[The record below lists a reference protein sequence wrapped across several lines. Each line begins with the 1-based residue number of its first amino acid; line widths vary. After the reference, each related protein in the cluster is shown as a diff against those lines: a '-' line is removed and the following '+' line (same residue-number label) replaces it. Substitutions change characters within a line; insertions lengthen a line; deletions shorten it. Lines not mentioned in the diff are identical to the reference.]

1 MKYDGPLKT
10 APRVK
15 SIWNPRMASLMHKKI
30 VLGISGGIAAYKSA
44 ELVRALIQEGAEVQ
58 VVMTE
63 SAMQFIT
70 PVTMQALSGK
80 PVFSSQWDARISN
93 NMAHIELSRGADAIL
108 IAPASADLMAKLSL
122 GLADDLLTTM
132 CLARDCPLLIAPAMN
147 LQMWAHPA
155 TQRSVRRLQDDG
167 IAILGPGSGDQ
178 ACGEVGMGR
187 MLEPSELCEQLIAF
201 FQPQVL
207 SGKRVLITAGPTFE
221 AIDPVRGITNLSSGK
236 MGFAIAQAA
245 VEAGAQVHLI
255 AGPCDLP
262 TPLEST
268 GRIKR
273 TNVTSGEEMHRATLA
288 SANCDVFFA
297 VAAVADWTIANRA
310 PQKIKRQEQSGLNM
324 EFRSNP
330 DILLDMAKLAKR
342 KSKPY
347 CVGFAAETD
356 RLGKHSK
363 EKRIRKGI
371 PMIVGN
377 IGPTTFGLD
386 TNEILVVDE
395 KGSMN
400 LGRAS
405 KLELARKLIAIVSSR
420 LP

>member
-1 MKYDGPLKT
+1 MT
-10 APRVK
+10 
-15 SIWNPRMASLMHKKI
+15 SLANKKI

-58 VVMTE
+58 VVMSE

-80 PVFSSQWDARISN
+80 PVYSSQWDARITN

-147 LQMWAHPA
+147 LQMWGHSA
-155 TQRSVRRLQDDG
+155 TQRSLKRLEDDG
-167 IAILGPGSGDQ
+167 VIVLGPGSGDQ

-187 MLEPSELCEQLIAF
+187 MLEPSELYEQLVAF

-221 AIDPVRGITNLSSGK
+221 AIDPVRGITNRSSGK

-245 VEAGAQVHLI
+245 VEAGAEVHLI

-262 TPLEST
+262 TPLQST

-273 TNVTSGEEMHRATLA
+273 TNVITGEEMHRATLA
-288 SANCDVFFA
+288 SANCYVFFA

-310 PQKIKRQEQSGLNM
+310 SQKIKRQEQSGLHL

-330 DILLDMAKLAKR
+330 DILLDMAKLANR

-377 IGPTTFGLD
+377 IGPATFGLD

-395 KGSMN
+395 KGNQN

>member
-1 MKYDGPLKT
+1 MT
-10 APRVK
+10 
-15 SIWNPRMASLMHKKI
+15 SLANKKI

-58 VVMTE
+58 VVMSE

-80 PVFSSQWDARISN
+80 PVYSSQWDARITN

-147 LQMWAHPA
+147 LQMWGHSA
-155 TQRSVRRLQDDG
+155 TQRSLKRLEDDG
-167 IAILGPGSGDQ
+167 VIVLGPGSGDQ

-187 MLEPSELCEQLIAF
+187 MLEPSELCEQLVAF

-207 SGKRVLITAGPTFE
+207 GGKRVLITAGPTFE
-221 AIDPVRGITNLSSGK
+221 AIDPVRGITNRSSGK

-245 VEAGAQVHLI
+245 VEAGAEVHLI

-262 TPLEST
+262 TPLQST

-273 TNVTSGEEMHRATLA
+273 TNVITGEEMHRVTLA

-310 PQKIKRQEQSGLNM
+310 SQKIKRQEQSGLHL

-330 DILLDMAKLAKR
+330 DILLDMAKLANR

-377 IGPTTFGLD
+377 IGPATFGLD

-395 KGSMN
+395 KGNQN

>member
-1 MKYDGPLKT
+1 MKLDVRSSSEIKLNSSEILTMP
-10 APRVK
+10 
-15 SIWNPRMASLMHKKI
+15 SLANKKI

-44 ELVRALIQEGAEVQ
+44 ELVRALIQEGAHVQ
-58 VVMTE
+58 VVMTD
-63 SAMQFIT
+63 AAQQFIT
-70 PVTMQALSGK
+70 PVTMQALSGN
-80 PVFSSQWDARISN
+80 PVFTNQWDQRIAN
-93 NMAHIELSRGADAIL
+93 NMAHIELSRAADAIL
-108 IAPASADLMAKLSL
+108 IAPASADLIAKLSL
-122 GLADDLLTTM
+122 GLADDLLSTL

-147 LQMWAHPA
+147 LQMWSHAA
-155 TQRSVRRLQDDG
+155 TQRSLKRLQSDG
-167 IAILGPGSGDQ
+167 VAVLGPASGDQ

-187 MLEPSELCEQLIAF
+187 MLEPEEICEQLIAF

-207 SGKRVLITAGPTFE
+207 RNKRVLITAGPTFE

-236 MGFAIAQAA
+236 MGFALARAA
-245 VEAGAQVHLI
+245 LEAGAYVHLI
-255 AGPCDLP
+255 AGPCNLP
-262 TPLEST
+262 TPLLST
-268 GRIKR
+268 GRITR
-273 TNVTSGEEMHRATLA
+273 TNVTSGAEMHRATLA

-310 PQKIKRQEQSGLNM
+310 KQKIKRQEKTGLDL

-356 RLGKHSK
+356 RLGKHAK
-363 EKRIRKGI
+363 EKRIKKGI

-377 IGPTTFGLD
+377 IGPATFGLD
-386 TNEILVVDE
+386 TNEIIVVDE
-395 KGSMN
+395 KGIKN
-400 LGRAS
+400 LGKGN
-405 KLELARKLIAIVSSR
+405 KLELARKLIAQVAAR

>member
-1 MKYDGPLKT
+1 MT
-10 APRVK
+10 
-15 SIWNPRMASLMHKKI
+15 SLANKKI

-58 VVMTE
+58 VVMSE

-80 PVFSSQWDARISN
+80 PVYSSQWDARITN

-147 LQMWAHPA
+147 LQMWGHLA
-155 TQRSVRRLQDDG
+155 TQRSLKRLEDDG
-167 IAILGPGSGDQ
+167 VIVLGPGSGDQ

-187 MLEPSELCEQLIAF
+187 MLEPSELCEQLVAF

-245 VEAGAQVHLI
+245 VEAGAEVHLI
-255 AGPCDLP
+255 AGPCDLL
-262 TPLEST
+262 TPLQST
-268 GRIKR
+268 GKIKR
-273 TNVTSGEEMHRATLA
+273 TNVITGEEMHRVTLA

-310 PQKIKRQEQSGLNM
+310 PQKIKRQEQSGLHL

-342 KSKPY
+342 TSRPY

-363 EKRIRKGI
+363 EKRMRKGI

-377 IGPTTFGLD
+377 IGPATFGLD

-395 KGSMN
+395 KGSKN

-405 KLELARKLIAIVSSR
+405 KLELARKLIAIVGSR

>member
-1 MKYDGPLKT
+1 
-10 APRVK
+10 
-15 SIWNPRMASLMHKKI
+15 MASLVNKKI

-44 ELVRALIQEGAEVQ
+44 ELARALIQEGAEVQ

-63 SAMQFIT
+63 AAQQFIT
-70 PVTMQALSGK
+70 PITMQALTGK
-80 PVFSSQWDARISN
+80 LVFTNQWDDRIAN
-93 NMAHIELSRGADAIL
+93 NMAHIELSRQADAIL
-108 IAPASADLMAKLSL
+108 IAPASADLIAKLSL
-122 GLADDLLTTM
+122 GLADDLLSTL

-155 TQRSVRRLQDDG
+155 TQRSIARLNSDG
-167 IAILGPGSGDQ
+167 ITILGPSSGDQ
-178 ACGEVGMGR
+178 ACGEVGIGR
-187 MLEPSELCEQLIAF
+187 MLEPSEICEQLIAF

-207 SGKRVLITAGPTFE
+207 KNIRVLITAGPTFE

-236 MGFAIAQAA
+236 MGFAVAQAA
-245 VEAGAQVHLI
+245 IEAGAHVHLI
-255 AGPCDLP
+255 AGPCNLA
-262 TPLEST
+262 TPLMST
-268 GRIKR
+268 GRILR
-273 TNVTSGEEMHRATLA
+273 TNVTSGQEMYQAVMA
-288 SANCDVFFA
+288 SSNCDVFFA

-310 PQKIKRQEQSGLNM
+310 KQKIKRQEKTGLDLQ
-324 EFRSNP
+324 FRSNP
-330 DILLDMAKLAKR
+330 DILLEMAKIAKR

-356 RLGKHSK
+356 HLGKHCK
-363 EKRIRKGI
+363 EKRVRKGI

-395 KGSMN
+395 KGSKN

-405 KLELARKLIAIVSSR
+405 KLDLARRLITIVATRIS
-420 LP
+420 

>member
-1 MKYDGPLKT
+1 MP
-10 APRVK
+10 
-15 SIWNPRMASLMHKKI
+15 SLANKKI

-44 ELVRALIQEGAEVQ
+44 ELVRALVQEGAHVQ
-58 VVMTE
+58 VVMTD
-63 SAMQFIT
+63 AAQQFIT
-70 PVTMQALSGK
+70 PVTMQALSGN
-80 PVFSSQWDARISN
+80 PVFTNQWDQRIAN
-93 NMAHIELSRGADAIL
+93 NMAHIELSRAADAIL

-122 GLADDLLTTM
+122 GLADDLLSTL

-147 LQMWAHPA
+147 LQMWSHAA
-155 TQRSVRRLQDDG
+155 TQRSLKRLQSDG
-167 IAILGPGSGDQ
+167 VAVLGPASGDQ

-187 MLEPSELCEQLIAF
+187 MLEPEEICEQLIAF

-207 SGKRVLITAGPTFE
+207 RNKRVLITAGPTFE

-236 MGFAIAQAA
+236 MGFALAKAA
-245 VEAGAQVHLI
+245 LEAGAYVHLI
-255 AGPCDLP
+255 AGPCNLP
-262 TPLEST
+262 TPLLST
-268 GRIKR
+268 GRITR
-273 TNVTSGEEMHRATLA
+273 TNVTSGAEMHRATLA

-310 PQKIKRQEQSGLNM
+310 KQKIKRQEKTGLDL

-356 RLGKHSK
+356 RLGKHAK
-363 EKRIRKGI
+363 EKRIKKGI

-377 IGPTTFGLD
+377 IGPATFGLD
-386 TNEILVVDE
+386 TNQIIVVDE
-395 KGSMN
+395 KGIKN
-400 LGRAS
+400 LGQGN
-405 KLELARKLIAIVSSR
+405 KLELARKLIAQVAAR

>member
-1 MKYDGPLKT
+1 
-10 APRVK
+10 
-15 SIWNPRMASLMHKKI
+15 MASLANKKI

-44 ELVRALIQEGAEVQ
+44 ELARALIQEGAQVQ

-63 SAMQFIT
+63 AAQQFIT
-70 PVTMQALSGK
+70 PVTLQALTGQS
-80 PVFSSQWDARISN
+80 VYTNQWDGRIAN
-93 NMAHIELSRGADAIL
+93 NMAHIELSRQADAIL

-122 GLADDLLTTM
+122 GLADDLLSTL

-155 TQRSVRRLQDDG
+155 TQRSLERLNKDG
-167 IAILGPGSGDQ
+167 VMVLGPGSGDQ
-178 ACGEVGMGR
+178 ACGEVGLGR
-187 MLEPSELCEQLIAF
+187 MLEPSEICEQLIAF

-207 SGKRVLITAGPTFE
+207 KNKRVLITAGPTFE

-236 MGFAIAQAA
+236 MGFAVARAA

-255 AGPCDLP
+255 AGPCDLE
-262 TPLEST
+262 TPLVSS
-268 GRIKR
+268 GRILR
-273 TNVTSGEEMHRATLA
+273 TNVTSGEEMYQAVLDSAT
-288 SANCDVFFA
+288 CDVFFA

-310 PQKIKRQEQSGLNM
+310 KQKIKRQEQTDLDLQ
-324 EFRSNP
+324 FRSNP
-330 DILLDMAKLAKR
+330 DILLEMAKIAKR

-356 RLGKHSK
+356 RLGKHCK
-363 EKRIRKGI
+363 EKRARKGI

-377 IGPTTFGLD
+377 IGPATFGLD

-395 KGSMN
+395 KGSKN

-405 KLELARKLIAIVSSR
+405 KLDLARRLIAIVATRIS
-420 LP
+420 

>member
-1 MKYDGPLKT
+1 MP
-10 APRVK
+10 
-15 SIWNPRMASLMHKKI
+15 SLANKKI

-44 ELVRALIQEGAEVQ
+44 ELVRALVQEGAHVQ
-58 VVMTE
+58 VVMTD
-63 SAMQFIT
+63 AAQQFIT
-70 PVTMQALSGK
+70 PVTMQALSGN
-80 PVFSSQWDARISN
+80 PVFTNQWDQRIAN
-93 NMAHIELSRGADAIL
+93 NMAHIELSRTADAIL

-122 GLADDLLTTM
+122 GLADDLLSTL

-147 LQMWAHPA
+147 LQMWSHAA
-155 TQRSVRRLQDDG
+155 TQRSLKRLQSDG
-167 IAILGPGSGDQ
+167 VAVLGPASGDQ

-187 MLEPSELCEQLIAF
+187 MLEPEEICEQLIAF

-207 SGKRVLITAGPTFE
+207 RNKRVLITAGPTFE

-236 MGFAIAQAA
+236 MGFALARAA
-245 VEAGAQVHLI
+245 LEAGAYVHLI
-255 AGPCDLP
+255 AGPCTLP
-262 TPLEST
+262 TPLLST
-268 GRIKR
+268 GRITR
-273 TNVTSGEEMHRATLA
+273 TNVTSGAEMHRATLA

-310 PQKIKRQEQSGLNM
+310 KQKIKRQEKTGLDL

-356 RLGKHSK
+356 RLGKHTK
-363 EKRIRKGI
+363 EKRIKKGI

-377 IGPTTFGLD
+377 IGPATFGLD
-386 TNEILVVDE
+386 TNEIIVVDE
-395 KGSMN
+395 KGIKN
-400 LGRAS
+400 LGQGN
-405 KLELARKLIAIVSSR
+405 KLELARKLIAQVAAR

>member
-1 MKYDGPLKT
+1 MT
-10 APRVK
+10 
-15 SIWNPRMASLMHKKI
+15 SLANKKI

-58 VVMTE
+58 VVMSE

-80 PVFSSQWDARISN
+80 PVYSSQWDARITN
-93 NMAHIELSRGADAIL
+93 NMAHIELSREADAIL

-147 LQMWAHPA
+147 LQMWGHPA
-155 TQRSVRRLQDDG
+155 TQRSLKRLEDDG
-167 IAILGPGSGDQ
+167 VIVLGPGSGDQ

-187 MLEPSELCEQLIAF
+187 MLEPSELCEQLVAF

-221 AIDPVRGITNLSSGK
+221 AIDPVRGITNRSSGK

-245 VEAGAQVHLI
+245 VEAGAEVHLI
-255 AGPCDLP
+255 AGPCDLL
-262 TPLEST
+262 TPLQST
-268 GRIKR
+268 GKIKR
-273 TNVTSGEEMHRATLA
+273 TNVITGEEMHRVTLA

-310 PQKIKRQEQSGLNM
+310 SQKIKRQEQSGLHL

-342 KSKPY
+342 TSRPY

-363 EKRIRKGI
+363 EKRMRKGI

-377 IGPTTFGLD
+377 IGPATFGLD
-386 TNEILVVDE
+386 TNEILVVDDQ
-395 KGSMN
+395 GSQN

-405 KLELARKLIAIVSSR
+405 KLELARKLITIVSSR

>member
-1 MKYDGPLKT
+1 MT
-10 APRVK
+10 
-15 SIWNPRMASLMHKKI
+15 SLANKKI

-58 VVMTE
+58 VVMSE

-80 PVFSSQWDARISN
+80 PVYSSQWDARITN

-147 LQMWAHPA
+147 LQMWGHPA
-155 TQRSVRRLQDDG
+155 TQRSLKRLEDDG
-167 IAILGPGSGDQ
+167 VIVLGPGSGDQ

-187 MLEPSELCEQLIAF
+187 MLEPSELCEQLVAF

-221 AIDPVRGITNLSSGK
+221 AIDPVRGITNRSSGK

-245 VEAGAQVHLI
+245 VEAGAEVHLI
-255 AGPCDLP
+255 AGPCDLL
-262 TPLEST
+262 TPLQST
-268 GRIKR
+268 GKIKR
-273 TNVTSGEEMHRATLA
+273 TNVITGEEMHRVTLA

-310 PQKIKRQEQSGLNM
+310 PQKIKRQEQSGLHL

-342 KSKPY
+342 TSRPY

-363 EKRIRKGI
+363 EKRMRKGI

-377 IGPTTFGLD
+377 IGPATFGLD

-395 KGSMN
+395 KGSKN

-405 KLELARKLIAIVSSR
+405 KLELARKLIAIVGSR

>member
-1 MKYDGPLKT
+1 
-10 APRVK
+10 
-15 SIWNPRMASLMHKKI
+15 MASLVNKKI

-44 ELVRALIQEGAEVQ
+44 ELARALIQEGAEVQ

-63 SAMQFIT
+63 AAQQFIT
-70 PVTMQALSGK
+70 PITMQALTGK
-80 PVFSSQWDARISN
+80 LVFTNQWDDRIAN
-93 NMAHIELSRGADAIL
+93 NMAHIELSRQADAIL
-108 IAPASADLMAKLSL
+108 IAPASADLIAKLSL
-122 GLADDLLTTM
+122 GLADDLLSTL

-155 TQRSVRRLQDDG
+155 TQRSITRLNSDG
-167 IAILGPGSGDQ
+167 ITILGPSSGDQ
-178 ACGEVGMGR
+178 ACGEVGIGR
-187 MLEPSELCEQLIAF
+187 MLEPSEICEQLIAF

-207 SGKRVLITAGPTFE
+207 KNKRVLITAGPTFE

-236 MGFAIAQAA
+236 MGFAVAQAA
-245 VEAGAQVHLI
+245 IEAGAHVHLI
-255 AGPCDLP
+255 AGPCNLA
-262 TPLEST
+262 TPLMST
-268 GRIKR
+268 GRILR
-273 TNVTSGEEMHRATLA
+273 TNVTSGQEMYQAVMA
-288 SANCDVFFA
+288 SSNCDVFFA

-310 PQKIKRQEQSGLNM
+310 KEKIKRQEKTGLDLQ
-324 EFRSNP
+324 FRSNP
-330 DILLDMAKLAKR
+330 DILLEMAKIAKR

-356 RLGKHSK
+356 HLGKHCK
-363 EKRIRKGI
+363 EKRVRKGI

-395 KGSMN
+395 KGSKN

-405 KLELARKLIAIVSSR
+405 KLDLARRLITIVATRIS
-420 LP
+420 

>member
-1 MKYDGPLKT
+1 MT
-10 APRVK
+10 
-15 SIWNPRMASLMHKKI
+15 SLANKKI

-58 VVMTE
+58 VVMSE

-80 PVFSSQWDARISN
+80 PVYSSQWDARITN

-147 LQMWAHPA
+147 LQMWGHSA
-155 TQRSVRRLQDDG
+155 TQRSLKRLEDDG
-167 IAILGPGSGDQ
+167 VIVLGPGSGDQ

-187 MLEPSELCEQLIAF
+187 MLEPSELCEQLVAF

-221 AIDPVRGITNLSSGK
+221 AIDPVRGITNRSSGK

-245 VEAGAQVHLI
+245 VEAGAEVHLI
-255 AGPCDLP
+255 AGPCDLL
-262 TPLEST
+262 TPLQST
-268 GRIKR
+268 GKIKR
-273 TNVTSGEEMHRATLA
+273 TNVITGEEMHRVTLA

-310 PQKIKRQEQSGLNM
+310 SQKIKRQEQSGLHL

-342 KSKPY
+342 TSRPY

-363 EKRIRKGI
+363 EKRMRKGI

-377 IGPTTFGLD
+377 IGPATFGLD

-395 KGSMN
+395 KGNQN

>member
-15 SIWNPRMASLMHKKI
+15 SIWNPRMTSLANKKI

-58 VVMTE
+58 VVMSE

-80 PVFSSQWDARISN
+80 PVYSSQWDARITN

-147 LQMWAHPA
+147 LQMWGHLA
-155 TQRSVRRLQDDG
+155 TQRSLKRLEDNG
-167 IAILGPGSGDQ
+167 VIVLGPGSGDQ

-187 MLEPSELCEQLIAF
+187 MLEPSELCEQLVAF

-221 AIDPVRGITNLSSGK
+221 AIDPVRGITNRSSGK

-245 VEAGAQVHLI
+245 VEAGAEVHLI

-262 TPLEST
+262 TPLQST

-273 TNVTSGEEMHRATLA
+273 TNVITGEEMHRVTLA

-310 PQKIKRQEQSGLNM
+310 SQKIKRQEQSGLHL

-342 KSKPY
+342 TSRPY

-363 EKRIRKGI
+363 EKRMRKGI

-377 IGPTTFGLD
+377 IGPATFGLD
-386 TNEILVVDE
+386 TNEILVVDDQ
-395 KGSMN
+395 GSQN

-405 KLELARKLIAIVSSR
+405 KLELARKLITIVSSR

>member
-1 MKYDGPLKT
+1 MT
-10 APRVK
+10 
-15 SIWNPRMASLMHKKI
+15 SLANKKI

-58 VVMTE
+58 VVMSE

-80 PVFSSQWDARISN
+80 PVYSSQWDARITN

-147 LQMWAHPA
+147 LQMWGHSA
-155 TQRSVRRLQDDG
+155 TQRSLKRLEDDG
-167 IAILGPGSGDQ
+167 VIVLGPGSGDQ

-187 MLEPSELCEQLIAF
+187 MLEPSELCEQLVAF

-221 AIDPVRGITNLSSGK
+221 AIDPVRGITNRSSGK

-245 VEAGAQVHLI
+245 VEAGAEVHLI

-262 TPLEST
+262 TPLQST

-273 TNVTSGEEMHRATLA
+273 TNVITGEEMHRVTLA

-310 PQKIKRQEQSGLNM
+310 SQKIKRQEQSGLHL

-330 DILLDMAKLAKR
+330 DILLDMAKLANR

-377 IGPTTFGLD
+377 IGPATFGLD

-395 KGSMN
+395 KGNQN

>member
-1 MKYDGPLKT
+1 MT
-10 APRVK
+10 
-15 SIWNPRMASLMHKKI
+15 SLANKKI

-58 VVMTE
+58 VVMSE

-80 PVFSSQWDARISN
+80 PVYSSQWDARITN

-147 LQMWAHPA
+147 LQMWGHPA
-155 TQRSVRRLQDDG
+155 TQRSLKRLEDDG
-167 IAILGPGSGDQ
+167 VIVLGPGSGDQ

-187 MLEPSELCEQLIAF
+187 MLEPSELCEQLVAF

-221 AIDPVRGITNLSSGK
+221 AIDPVRGITNRSSGK

-245 VEAGAQVHLI
+245 VEAGAEVHLI

-262 TPLEST
+262 TPLQST

-273 TNVTSGEEMHRATLA
+273 TNVITGEEMHRVTLA

-310 PQKIKRQEQSGLNM
+310 SQKIKRQEQSGLHL

-330 DILLDMAKLAKR
+330 DILLDMAKLANR

-363 EKRIRKGI
+363 EKRMRKGI

-377 IGPTTFGLD
+377 IGPATFGLD

-395 KGSMN
+395 KGNQN

>member
-1 MKYDGPLKT
+1 
-10 APRVK
+10 
-15 SIWNPRMASLMHKKI
+15 MASLANKKI

-58 VVMTE
+58 VVMSE

-80 PVFSSQWDARISN
+80 PVFSSQWDPRITN
-93 NMAHIELSRGADAIL
+93 NMAHIELSRQADAIL

-155 TQRSVRRLQDDG
+155 TQRSLKRLQGDG
-167 IAILGPGSGDQ
+167 VTVLGPGSGDQ

-187 MLEPSELCEQLIAF
+187 MLEPSELCAQLVAF

-207 SGKRVLITAGPTFE
+207 RGKRVLITAGPTFE

-245 VEAGAQVHLI
+245 VEAGAEVHLI
-255 AGPCDLP
+255 AGPCDLR

-310 PQKIKRQEQSGLNM
+310 PQKIKRQEQSGLHL

-342 KSKPY
+342 KSKPF

-386 TNEILVVDE
+386 TNEILVVDD
-395 KGSMN
+395 KGSKN
-400 LGRAS
+400 LGRAN
-405 KLELARKLIAIVSSR
+405 KLELARKLIAIVGAR

>member
-1 MKYDGPLKT
+1 
-10 APRVK
+10 
-15 SIWNPRMASLMHKKI
+15 MASLANKKI

-44 ELVRALIQEGAEVQ
+44 ELARALIQEGAQVQ

-63 SAMQFIT
+63 AAQQFIT
-70 PVTMQALSGK
+70 PVTLQALTGQS
-80 PVFSSQWDARISN
+80 VYTNQWDGRIAN
-93 NMAHIELSRGADAIL
+93 NMAHIELSRQADAIL

-122 GLADDLLTTM
+122 GLADDLLSTL

-155 TQRSVRRLQDDG
+155 TQRSLERLNKDG
-167 IAILGPGSGDQ
+167 VMVLGPGSGDQ
-178 ACGEVGMGR
+178 ACGEVGLGR
-187 MLEPSELCEQLIAF
+187 MLEPSEICEQLIAF

-207 SGKRVLITAGPTFE
+207 KNKRVLITAGPTFE

-236 MGFAIAQAA
+236 MGFAVAQAA

-255 AGPCDLP
+255 AGPCDLA
-262 TPLEST
+262 TPLVSS
-268 GRIKR
+268 GRILR
-273 TNVTSGEEMHRATLA
+273 TNVTSGEEMYQAVLDSAT
-288 SANCDVFFA
+288 CDVFFA

-310 PQKIKRQEQSGLNM
+310 KQKIKRQEQTDLDLQ
-324 EFRSNP
+324 FRSNP
-330 DILLDMAKLAKR
+330 DILLEMAKIAKR

-356 RLGKHSK
+356 RLGKQCK
-363 EKRIRKGI
+363 EKRVRKGI

-377 IGPTTFGLD
+377 IGPATFGLD

-395 KGSMN
+395 KGSKN

-405 KLELARKLIAIVSSR
+405 KLDLARRLIAIVATRIS
-420 LP
+420 

>member
-1 MKYDGPLKT
+1 MD
-10 APRVK
+10 A
-15 SIWNPRMASLMHKKI
+15 MASLVNKKI

-44 ELVRALIQEGAEVQ
+44 ELARALIQEGAQVQ

-63 SAMQFIT
+63 AAQQFIT
-70 PVTMQALSGK
+70 PITMQALTGK
-80 PVFSSQWDARISN
+80 LVFTNQWDDRIAN
-93 NMAHIELSRGADAIL
+93 NMAHIELSRQADAIL
-108 IAPASADLMAKLSL
+108 IAPASADLIAKLSL
-122 GLADDLLTTM
+122 GLADDLLSTL

-155 TQRSVRRLQDDG
+155 TQRSVARLNSDG
-167 IAILGPGSGDQ
+167 ITILGPSSGDQ
-178 ACGEVGMGR
+178 ACGEVGIGR
-187 MLEPSELCEQLIAF
+187 MLEPSEICEQLIAF

-207 SGKRVLITAGPTFE
+207 KNKRVLITAGPTFE

-236 MGFAIAQAA
+236 MGFAVAQAA
-245 VEAGAQVHLI
+245 IEAGAHVHLI
-255 AGPCDLP
+255 AGPCNLA
-262 TPLEST
+262 TPLMST
-268 GRIKR
+268 GRILR
-273 TNVTSGEEMHRATLA
+273 TNVTSGQEMYQAVMA
-288 SANCDVFFA
+288 SSNCDVFFA

-310 PQKIKRQEQSGLNM
+310 KQKIKRQEKTGLDLQ
-324 EFRSNP
+324 FRSNP
-330 DILLDMAKLAKR
+330 DILLEMAKIAKR

-356 RLGKHSK
+356 HLGKHCK
-363 EKRIRKGI
+363 EKRVRKGI

-395 KGSMN
+395 KGSKN

-405 KLELARKLIAIVSSR
+405 KLDLARRLITIVATRIS
-420 LP
+420 

>member
-1 MKYDGPLKT
+1 MT
-10 APRVK
+10 
-15 SIWNPRMASLMHKKI
+15 SLANKKI

-58 VVMTE
+58 VVMSE

-80 PVFSSQWDARISN
+80 PVYSSQWDARITN

-147 LQMWAHPA
+147 LQMWGHPA
-155 TQRSVRRLQDDG
+155 TQRSLKRLEDDG
-167 IAILGPGSGDQ
+167 VIVLGPGSGDQ

-187 MLEPSELCEQLIAF
+187 MLEPSELCEQLVAF

-221 AIDPVRGITNLSSGK
+221 AIDPVRGITNRSSGK

-245 VEAGAQVHLI
+245 VEAGAEVHLI

-262 TPLEST
+262 TPLQST

-273 TNVTSGEEMHRATLA
+273 TNVITGEEMHRVTLA

-310 PQKIKRQEQSGLNM
+310 SQKIKRQEQSGLHL

-330 DILLDMAKLAKR
+330 DILLDMAKLANR

-377 IGPTTFGLD
+377 IGPATFGLD

-395 KGSMN
+395 KGNQN

>member
-1 MKYDGPLKT
+1 MD
-10 APRVK
+10 A
-15 SIWNPRMASLMHKKI
+15 MASLVNKKI

-44 ELVRALIQEGAEVQ
+44 ELARALIQEGAEVQ

-63 SAMQFIT
+63 AAQQFIT
-70 PVTMQALSGK
+70 PITMQALTGK
-80 PVFSSQWDARISN
+80 LVFTNQWDDRIAN
-93 NMAHIELSRGADAIL
+93 NMAHIELSRQADAIL
-108 IAPASADLMAKLSL
+108 IAPASADLIAKLSL
-122 GLADDLLTTM
+122 GLADDLLSTL

-155 TQRSVRRLQDDG
+155 TQRSITRLNSDG
-167 IAILGPGSGDQ
+167 ITILGPSSGDQ
-178 ACGEVGMGR
+178 ACGEVGIGR
-187 MLEPSELCEQLIAF
+187 MLEPSEICEQLIAF

-207 SGKRVLITAGPTFE
+207 KNKRVLITAGPTFE

-236 MGFAIAQAA
+236 MGFAVAQAA
-245 VEAGAQVHLI
+245 IEAGAHVHLI
-255 AGPCDLP
+255 AGPCNLA
-262 TPLEST
+262 TPLMST
-268 GRIKR
+268 GRILR
-273 TNVTSGEEMHRATLA
+273 TNVTNGQEMYQAVMA
-288 SANCDVFFA
+288 SSNCDVFFA

-310 PQKIKRQEQSGLNM
+310 KQKIKRQEKTGLDLQ
-324 EFRSNP
+324 FRSNP
-330 DILLDMAKLAKR
+330 DILLEMAKIAKR

-356 RLGKHSK
+356 HLGKHCK
-363 EKRIRKGI
+363 EKRVRKGI

-395 KGSMN
+395 KGSKN

-405 KLELARKLIAIVSSR
+405 KLDLARRLITIVATRIS
-420 LP
+420 

>member
-1 MKYDGPLKT
+1 
-10 APRVK
+10 
-15 SIWNPRMASLMHKKI
+15 MASLANKKI

-44 ELVRALIQEGAEVQ
+44 ELARALIQEGAQVQ

-63 SAMQFIT
+63 AAQQFIT
-70 PVTMQALSGK
+70 PITMQALTGK
-80 PVFSSQWDARISN
+80 PVFTNQWDDRIAN
-93 NMAHIELSRGADAIL
+93 NMAHIELSRQADAIL
-108 IAPASADLMAKLSL
+108 IAPASADLIAKLSL
-122 GLADDLLTTM
+122 GLADDLLSTL

-155 TQRSVRRLQDDG
+155 TQRSITRLNSDG
-167 IAILGPGSGDQ
+167 ITILGPSSGDQ
-178 ACGEVGMGR
+178 ACGEVGIGR
-187 MLEPSELCEQLIAF
+187 MLEPSEICEQLIAF

-207 SGKRVLITAGPTFE
+207 KNKRVLITAGPTFE

-236 MGFAIAQAA
+236 MGFAVAQAA
-245 VEAGAQVHLI
+245 IEAGAHVHLI
-255 AGPCDLP
+255 AGPCNLA
-262 TPLEST
+262 TPLMST
-268 GRIKR
+268 GRILR
-273 TNVTSGEEMHRATLA
+273 TNVTSGQEMYQAVMA
-288 SANCDVFFA
+288 SSNCDVFFA

-310 PQKIKRQEQSGLNM
+310 KQKIKRQEKTGLDLQ
-324 EFRSNP
+324 FRSNP
-330 DILLDMAKLAKR
+330 DILLEMAKIAKR

-356 RLGKHSK
+356 HLGKHCK
-363 EKRIRKGI
+363 EKRVRKGI

-395 KGSMN
+395 KGSKN

-405 KLELARKLIAIVSSR
+405 KLDLARRLITIVATRIS
-420 LP
+420 

>member
-1 MKYDGPLKT
+1 
-10 APRVK
+10 
-15 SIWNPRMASLMHKKI
+15 MASLANKKI

-44 ELVRALIQEGAEVQ
+44 ELARALIQEGAEIQ

-63 SAMQFIT
+63 AAQQFIT
-70 PVTMQALSGK
+70 PITMQALTGK
-80 PVFSSQWDARISN
+80 LVFTNQWDDRIAN
-93 NMAHIELSRGADAIL
+93 NMAHIELSRQADAIL
-108 IAPASADLMAKLSL
+108 IAPASADLIAKLSL
-122 GLADDLLTTM
+122 GLADDLLSTL

-155 TQRSVRRLQDDG
+155 TQRSITRLNSDG
-167 IAILGPGSGDQ
+167 ITILGPSSGDQ
-178 ACGEVGMGR
+178 ACGEVGIGR
-187 MLEPSELCEQLIAF
+187 MLEPSEICEQLIAF

-207 SGKRVLITAGPTFE
+207 KNKRVLITAGPTFE

-236 MGFAIAQAA
+236 MGFAVAQAA
-245 VEAGAQVHLI
+245 IEAGAHVHLI
-255 AGPCDLP
+255 AGPCNLA
-262 TPLEST
+262 TPLMST
-268 GRIKR
+268 GRILR
-273 TNVTSGEEMHRATLA
+273 TNVTSGQEMYQAVMA
-288 SANCDVFFA
+288 SSNCDVFFA

-310 PQKIKRQEQSGLNM
+310 KQKIKRQEKTGLDLQ
-324 EFRSNP
+324 FRSNP
-330 DILLDMAKLAKR
+330 DILLEMAKIAKR

-356 RLGKHSK
+356 HLGKHCK
-363 EKRIRKGI
+363 EKRVRKGI

-395 KGSMN
+395 KGSKN

-405 KLELARKLIAIVSSR
+405 KLDLARRLITIVATRIS
-420 LP
+420 

>member
-1 MKYDGPLKT
+1 MT
-10 APRVK
+10 
-15 SIWNPRMASLMHKKI
+15 SLANKKI

-58 VVMTE
+58 VVMSE

-80 PVFSSQWDARISN
+80 PVYSSQWDARITN

-147 LQMWAHPA
+147 LQMWGHSA
-155 TQRSVRRLQDDG
+155 TQRSLKRLEDDG
-167 IAILGPGSGDQ
+167 VIVLGPGSGDQ

-187 MLEPSELCEQLIAF
+187 MLEPSELSEQLVAF

-221 AIDPVRGITNLSSGK
+221 AIDPVRGITNRSSGK

-245 VEAGAQVHLI
+245 VEAGAEVHLI

-262 TPLEST
+262 TPLQST

-273 TNVTSGEEMHRATLA
+273 TNVITGEEMHRVTLA

-310 PQKIKRQEQSGLNM
+310 SQKIKRQEQSGLHL

-330 DILLDMAKLAKR
+330 DILLDMAKLANR

-377 IGPTTFGLD
+377 IGPATFGLD

-395 KGSMN
+395 KGNQN

>member
-1 MKYDGPLKT
+1 MG
-10 APRVK
+10 A
-15 SIWNPRMASLMHKKI
+15 MASLNNKKI

-44 ELVRALIQEGAEVQ
+44 ELARALIQEGAEVQ

-63 SAMQFIT
+63 AAQQFIT
-70 PVTMQALSGK
+70 PITMQALTGK
-80 PVFSSQWDARISN
+80 PVFTNQWDGRIAN
-93 NMAHIELSRGADAIL
+93 NMAHIELSRQADAIL

-122 GLADDLLTTM
+122 GLADDLLSTL

-155 TQRSVRRLQDDG
+155 TQRSLERLNPDG
-167 IAILGPGSGDQ
+167 VSILGPGSGDQ

-187 MLEPSELCEQLIAF
+187 MLEPTEICEQLIAF
-201 FQPQVL
+201 FTPQVL
-207 SGKRVLITAGPTFE
+207 KNKRVLITAGPTFE

-236 MGFAIAQAA
+236 MGFAVAQAA

-255 AGPCDLP
+255 AGPCALA
-262 TPLEST
+262 TPLSST
-268 GRIKR
+268 GRIVR
-273 TNVTSGEEMHRATLA
+273 TNVTSGEEMYQAVLD
-288 SANCDVFFA
+288 SSNCDVFFA
-297 VAAVADWTIANRA
+297 VAAVADWTISNRA
-310 PQKIKRQEQSGLNM
+310 KQKIKRQEQTGLDLQ
-324 EFRSNP
+324 FRSNP
-330 DILLDMAKLAKR
+330 DILLEMAKIAKR

-363 EKRIRKGI
+363 EKRVRKGI

-377 IGPTTFGLD
+377 IGPATFGLD

-395 KGSMN
+395 KGSKN
-400 LGRAS
+400 LGHAN
-405 KLELARKLIAIVSSR
+405 KLDLARRLIAIVANRIS
-420 LP
+420 

>member
-1 MKYDGPLKT
+1 MT
-10 APRVK
+10 
-15 SIWNPRMASLMHKKI
+15 SLANKKI

-58 VVMTE
+58 VVMSE

-80 PVFSSQWDARISN
+80 PVYSSQWDARITN

-147 LQMWAHPA
+147 LQMWGHSA
-155 TQRSVRRLQDDG
+155 TQRSLKRLEDDG
-167 IAILGPGSGDQ
+167 VIVLGPGSGDQ

-187 MLEPSELCEQLIAF
+187 MLEPSELCEQLVAF

-221 AIDPVRGITNLSSGK
+221 AIDPVRGITNRSSGK

-245 VEAGAQVHLI
+245 VEAGAEVHLI

-262 TPLEST
+262 TPLQST

-273 TNVTSGEEMHRATLA
+273 TNVITGEEMHRVTLA

-310 PQKIKRQEQSGLNM
+310 SQKIKRQEQSGLHL

-342 KSKPY
+342 TSRPY

-363 EKRIRKGI
+363 EKRMRKGI

-377 IGPTTFGLD
+377 IGPATFGLD
-386 TNEILVVDE
+386 TNEILVADDQ
-395 KGSMN
+395 GSQN

-405 KLELARKLIAIVSSR
+405 KLELARKLITIVSSR

>member
-1 MKYDGPLKT
+1 MD
-10 APRVK
+10 A
-15 SIWNPRMASLMHKKI
+15 MASLVNKKI

-44 ELVRALIQEGAEVQ
+44 ELARALIQEGAEVQ

-63 SAMQFIT
+63 AAQQFIT
-70 PVTMQALSGK
+70 PITMQALTGK
-80 PVFSSQWDARISN
+80 LVFTNQWDDRIAN
-93 NMAHIELSRGADAIL
+93 NMAHIELSRQADAIL
-108 IAPASADLMAKLSL
+108 IAPASADLIAKLSL
-122 GLADDLLTTM
+122 GLADDLLSTL

-155 TQRSVRRLQDDG
+155 TQRSITRLNSDG
-167 IAILGPGSGDQ
+167 ITILGPSSGDQ
-178 ACGEVGMGR
+178 ACGEIGIGR
-187 MLEPSELCEQLIAF
+187 MLEPSEICEQLIAF

-207 SGKRVLITAGPTFE
+207 KNKRVLITAGPTFE

-236 MGFAIAQAA
+236 MGFAVAQAA
-245 VEAGAQVHLI
+245 IEAGAHVHLI
-255 AGPCDLP
+255 AGPCNLA
-262 TPLEST
+262 TPLMST
-268 GRIKR
+268 GRILR
-273 TNVTSGEEMHRATLA
+273 TNVTSGQEMYQAVMA
-288 SANCDVFFA
+288 SSNCDVFFA

-310 PQKIKRQEQSGLNM
+310 KQKIKRQEKTGLDLQ
-324 EFRSNP
+324 FRSNP
-330 DILLDMAKLAKR
+330 DILLEMAKIAKR

-356 RLGKHSK
+356 HLGKHCK
-363 EKRIRKGI
+363 EKRVRKGI

-395 KGSMN
+395 KGSKN

-405 KLELARKLIAIVSSR
+405 KLDLARRLITIVATRIS
-420 LP
+420 

>member
-15 SIWNPRMASLMHKKI
+15 SIWNPRMTSLANKKI

-58 VVMTE
+58 VVMSE

-80 PVFSSQWDARISN
+80 PVYSSQWDARITN

-147 LQMWAHPA
+147 LQMWGHPA
-155 TQRSVRRLQDDG
+155 TQRSLKRLEDDG
-167 IAILGPGSGDQ
+167 VIVLGPGSGDQ

-187 MLEPSELCEQLIAF
+187 MLEPSELCEQLVAF

-245 VEAGAQVHLI
+245 VEAGAEVHLI
-255 AGPCDLP
+255 AGPCDLL
-262 TPLEST
+262 TPLQST
-268 GRIKR
+268 GKIKR
-273 TNVTSGEEMHRATLA
+273 TNVITGEEMHRVTLA

-310 PQKIKRQEQSGLNM
+310 PQKIKRQEQSGLHL

-342 KSKPY
+342 TSRPY

-363 EKRIRKGI
+363 EKRMRKGI

-377 IGPTTFGLD
+377 IGPATFGLD

-395 KGSMN
+395 KGSKN

-405 KLELARKLIAIVSSR
+405 KLELARKLIAIVGSR

>member
-1 MKYDGPLKT
+1 
-10 APRVK
+10 
-15 SIWNPRMASLMHKKI
+15 MASLVNKKI

-44 ELVRALIQEGAEVQ
+44 ELARALIQEGAEVQ

-63 SAMQFIT
+63 AAQQFIT
-70 PVTMQALSGK
+70 PITMQALTGK
-80 PVFSSQWDARISN
+80 LVFTNQWDDRIAK
-93 NMAHIELSRGADAIL
+93 NMAHIELSRQADAIL
-108 IAPASADLMAKLSL
+108 IAPASADLIAKLSL
-122 GLADDLLTTM
+122 GLADDLLSTL

-155 TQRSVRRLQDDG
+155 TQRSITRLNSDG
-167 IAILGPGSGDQ
+167 ITILGPSSGDQ
-178 ACGEVGMGR
+178 ACGEVGIGR
-187 MLEPSELCEQLIAF
+187 MLEPSEICEQLIAF

-207 SGKRVLITAGPTFE
+207 KNKRVLMTAGPTFE

-236 MGFAIAQAA
+236 MGFAVAQAA
-245 VEAGAQVHLI
+245 IEAGAHVHLI
-255 AGPCDLP
+255 AGPCNLA
-262 TPLEST
+262 TPLMST
-268 GRIKR
+268 GRILR
-273 TNVTSGEEMHRATLA
+273 TNVTSGQEMYQAVMA
-288 SANCDVFFA
+288 SSNCDVFFA

-310 PQKIKRQEQSGLNM
+310 KQKIKRQEKTGLDLQ
-324 EFRSNP
+324 FRSNP
-330 DILLDMAKLAKR
+330 DILLEMAKIAKR

-356 RLGKHSK
+356 HLGKHCK
-363 EKRIRKGI
+363 EKRVRKGI

-395 KGSMN
+395 KGSKN

-405 KLELARKLIAIVSSR
+405 KLDLARRLITIVATRIS
-420 LP
+420 

>member
-1 MKYDGPLKT
+1 
-10 APRVK
+10 
-15 SIWNPRMASLMHKKI
+15 MASLANKKI

-44 ELVRALIQEGAEVQ
+44 ELARALIQEGAEVQ

-63 SAMQFIT
+63 AAQQFIT
-70 PVTMQALSGK
+70 PITMQALTGK
-80 PVFSSQWDARISN
+80 LVFTNQWDDRIAN
-93 NMAHIELSRGADAIL
+93 NMAHIELSRQADVIL
-108 IAPASADLMAKLSL
+108 IAPASADLIAKLSL
-122 GLADDLLTTM
+122 GLADDLLSTL

-155 TQRSVRRLQDDG
+155 TQRSITRLNSDG
-167 IAILGPGSGDQ
+167 ITILGPSSGDQ
-178 ACGEVGMGR
+178 ACGEVGIGR
-187 MLEPSELCEQLIAF
+187 MLEPSEICEQLIAF

-207 SGKRVLITAGPTFE
+207 KNKRVLITAGPTFE

-236 MGFAIAQAA
+236 MGFAVAQAA
-245 VEAGAQVHLI
+245 IEAGAHVHLI
-255 AGPCDLP
+255 AGPCNLA
-262 TPLEST
+262 TPLMST
-268 GRIKR
+268 GRILR
-273 TNVTSGEEMHRATLA
+273 TNVTSGQEMYQTVMA
-288 SANCDVFFA
+288 SSNCDVFFA

-310 PQKIKRQEQSGLNM
+310 KQKIKRQEKTGLDLQ
-324 EFRSNP
+324 FRSNP
-330 DILLDMAKLAKR
+330 DILLEMAKIAKR

-356 RLGKHSK
+356 HLGKHCK
-363 EKRIRKGI
+363 EKRVRKGI

-395 KGSMN
+395 KGSKN

-405 KLELARKLIAIVSSR
+405 KLDLARRLITIVATRIS
-420 LP
+420 